1 MSDPARGAET
11 TPLLNVVETSE
22 RSRGSQTLAK
32 SSTKKFVAVAGG
44 VALFGLGAAVS
55 FDDGER
61 FAALGSRLSALRTQ
75 RRENAR
81 ARRIRD
87 KAVAEAGMAPK
98 PDPTAPKVPVTFR
111 VLTSCIDDRVRALA
125 PAGFFDAAI
134 VDARVVSHNYE
145 TYGPENFFAWKNGYK
160 TTPFDDPRAYGSGFQ
175 VTTDAI
181 DWEFGSIRS
190 GIIEWRGVV

>member
-81 ARRIRD
+81 ARRHDADVGRFW
-87 KAVAEAGMAPK
+87 KSEAA
-98 PDPTAPKVPVTFR
+98 T
-111 VLTSCIDDRVRALA
+111 I
-125 PAGFFDAAI
+125 
-134 VDARVVSHNYE
+134 
-145 TYGPENFFAWKNGYK
+145 
-160 TTPFDDPRAYGSGFQ
+160 
-175 VTTDAI
+175 
-181 DWEFGSIRS
+181 
-190 GIIEWRGVV
+190 